1 MTIDRT
7 APQSD
12 AATMR
17 IHFAPEGAQQTSP
30 DSATSSAAPITS
42 TTTSGTPTSD
52 HDPTER
58 IETIEMKHKTNAEIL
73 DEFVR
78 VTKAYPVEPTV
89 EDREELRVLEEQRV
103 KGLRDSKLSQEVK
116 ARVKR
121 EKELLEQAR
130 GDLAAQAG

>member
-12 AATMR
+12 AATMS